1 MKPSHIT
8 KPYRKNFEYA
18 STKLAEPT
26 VHAHFNITKA
36 HQTPSQETSP
46 KLFFLFHIR
55 QTKDHLPSLIYSIV
69 CEWGKRLQLLMLNK
83 KKLLYLAYIFWPVKM
98 RRCNERPRPAGPPSS
113 HTHESTTARTH
124 GSVRMMRRPPTQTR
138 AAAGRQAPG
147 GMDRRGRRAPMT
159 SAAALFPSRPV
170 PSPRTHAPRDGRPP
184 PPPRRRRWLTN
195 PTTDVS
201 SRSPGTRVRV
211 PFRASRNFRRSRP
224 RPLVLAP
231 RPAAQL
237 LPVGRAPAAAGP

>member
-1 MKPSHIT
+1 
-8 KPYRKNFEYA
+8 
-18 STKLAEPT
+18 
-26 VHAHFNITKA
+26 
-36 HQTPSQETSP
+36 
-46 KLFFLFHIR
+46 
-55 QTKDHLPSLIYSIV
+55 
-69 CEWGKRLQLLMLNK
+69 MLNK
-83 KKLLYLAYIFWPVKM
+83 IKKSYRTWLIFWSVKM
-98 RRCNERPRPAGPPSS
+98 RRCCLKKRKKMRRCNKRPRPARPPSS
-113 HTHESTTARTH
+113 HTHRVHDRAC
-124 GSVRMMRRPPTQTR
+124 SVRTRRPPPTQTR

-170 PSPRTHAPRDGRPP
+170 PSPRTHAPRAGRPP
-184 PPPRRRRWLTN
+184 PPPRRHRWLTN

-224 RPLVLAP
+224 RPLVLAR